1 MCSDST
7 NCAMVSNIGTS
18 IRWPMPV
25 RARASNPASS
35 ALAAAE
41 PTMRSIAA
49 IGMKR
54 GWPVERCSSIG
65 MPEAAWI
72 RSS

>member
-1 MCSDST
+1 
-7 NCAMVSNIGTS
+7 MVLSKHKLRHGLEHRDFH
-18 IRWPMPV
+18 RWPMPV
-25 RARASNPASS
+25 RARASNPASI

-41 PTMRSIAA
+41 PTIRSIAA

-54 GWPVERCSSIG
+54 GWPVERCRSIG
-65 MPEAAWI
+65 ILEAAWI